1 MTSRQRPDPWAWD
14 QIEAAADASLSA
26 EELRRFERAAARDP
40 QLAAAAERARTIREQ
55 LRRMPHARVP
65 RGLLGRLWG
74 IPASGHTPTRAQRAR
89 WTRRLIGP
97 AVAAGLATI
106 VVTLLLRPDPVERD
120 QRAAAIEDFALA
132 MAYLQRSATI
142 AGNEVHGRVR
152 RGVIDAYTLS
162 REALLEA
169 DANDENGG

>member
-55 LRRMPHARVP
+55 
-65 RGLLGRLWG
+65 LGRLWG